1 MILTNREQCIV
12 EGATKSR
19 PVLLSMNNNEN
30 FPIDP
35 SHGTNL
41 ILMLKLLKNSTS
53 AEKSN
58 LK

>member
-1 MILTNREQCIV
+1 MTNREQCIV

-41 ILMLKLLKNSTS
+41 ILMLKLLKNATS